1 MQEVAAVS
9 LKHHAR
15 CRDTKASSRTTPPN
29 DASALPVTHRPL
41 LLSDS
46 EGPAQAALQQ
56 DSTWTSA
63 DNDAQH
69 SNRGVRDCLQWAT
82 VVGGALAVPTAENN
96 DVVLALAV

>member
-1 MQEVAAVS
+1 MQE
-9 LKHHAR
+9 
-15 CRDTKASSRTTPPN
+15 
-29 DASALPVTHRPL
+29 
-41 LLSDS
+41 
-46 EGPAQAALQQ
+46 Q

-82 VVGGALAVPTAENN
+82 VVGGAMAVPTAENN